1 MEKEIKD
8 LLSHSKG
15 ICYEHCVSKFKK
27 ECEEID
33 YESKKIKYSK
43 YSKVNEIIKN
53 VELFKKKFGDR
64 SKIVV
69 EEAQRFVSNLEN
81 QMTSCKEET
90 IYDVQTIKKKI
101 IQLENEL
108 KPISEQITRNQ
119 DKNKKNIKSKNEEKK
134 EDNETDNAEDNNLI
148 KIKSI
153 IGEIDNELNQLG
165 NRNLGWIKEDHDDF
179 VKIFIKSGKETR
191 NELFRTNLSKNFPL
205 FSEDELNVHIEKFER
220 MNFLEKQKKD
230 LLEKYKNLQKK
241 KGESQLIS
249 FKKKDVENTLSE
261 NQQRNIN
268 FQHHSKI
275 VKEKLEAWEIEKKK
289 MEMETK
295 QKELLKLRLDKEK
308 QEEER
313 KRLLLEKMNKQAEI
327 QKFREKKEI
336 EELLKIEHEKKK
348 KLESKKA
355 LSLQDL
361 DRIKRKEEELTNK
374 KIELIDKKRQ
384 NSKLKEERLNL
395 FFNKIDEKY
404 KHVENKFDQ
413 YTSSIAKKQT
423 NKFNPSKDVV
433 KDGGNFGGVLIR
445 TEGRRLVA
453 WRQNIN

>member
-1 MEKEIKD
+1 
-8 LLSHSKG
+8 
-15 ICYEHCVSKFKK
+15 
-27 ECEEID
+27 
-33 YESKKIKYSK
+33 
-43 YSKVNEIIKN
+43 
-53 VELFKKKFGDR
+53 
-64 SKIVV
+64 
-69 EEAQRFVSNLEN
+69 
-81 QMTSCKEET
+81 
-90 IYDVQTIKKKI
+90 
-101 IQLENEL
+101 
-108 KPISEQITRNQ
+108 
-119 DKNKKNIKSKNEEKK
+119 
-134 EDNETDNAEDNNLI
+134 
-148 KIKSI
+148 
-153 IGEIDNELNQLG
+153 
-165 NRNLGWIKEDHDDF
+165 
-179 VKIFIKSGKETR
+179 
-191 NELFRTNLSKNFPL
+191 
-205 FSEDELNVHIEKFER
+205 

-241 KGESQLIS
+241 KGERQLIS
-249 FKKKDVENTLSE
+249 FKKKEVENTLSE

-289 MEMETK
+289 MEMEKK